1 MSSIQYEYIDES
13 SIDENYKCLICN
25 EPFQHPVTT
34 PCDHSYCQECI
45 EHWLD
50 EGYSTCPA
58 CRQPTSI
65 NNLKPITTRLVLN
78 ILDRLQVKCLECGQ
92 CGIQRGNFN
101 DHIAKI
107 CPKGTILCSAS
118 DIKCP
123 WSGQRDQLQEH
134 LINCSYEKLRSVL
147 DCLINTNRT
156 LEDQI
161 QILSSQVQILQTA
174 VQKPSRRLITFNKLF
189 NIDKKIDSGTL
200 SESYEGLRW
209 INVWYMHE
217 QWIKAN
223 HAQSGWEN
231 AFTNGH
237 VCIVFNGKGNPMSIS
252 TKRQGKGTFS
262 LISFEATA
270 AWLDNLR
277 VNLIGRRAKENLYST
292 TVILQYDAS
301 QVFNLDWNEIDEI
314 EFIPINGTSH
324 PGVEY
329 TEKYF
334 ALTWILID

>member
-92 CGIQRGNFN
+92 CGIQR
-101 DHIAKI
+101 
-107 CPKGTILCSAS
+107 AS

-237 VCIVFNGKGNPMSIS
+237 VCIVFNGK
-252 TKRQGKGTFS
+252 
-262 LISFEATA
+262 ATA